1 MTGTWPVGRTSGR
14 NSRLTSFTSCRY
26 SVRRTGWCKNPFL
39 SNWVSYM
46 RSGSVR
52 LHQSTVTHLLFTGI
66 RPDISQ
72 MCIARRCRKIFHRP
86 DSSCQQE
93 VFVKSPEQVLNRTY
107 VSVHNR
113 DKFKLCLVVPVNR
126 GPDTQ
131 YSLSASARHTYQLNI
146 LSIPVNQPSTE
157 LHESLLSL
165 K

>member
-1 MTGTWPVGRTSGR
+1 MGGTSGR

-26 SVRRTGWCKNPFL
+26 SVRRTGRCKNPFL

-93 VFVKSPEQVLNRTY
+93 VFVKSPEQALNRTY

-131 YSLSASARHTYQLNI
+131 YSLSASAPIKYPVHSCEPNFNRASRI
-146 LSIPVNQPSTE
+146 PSIV
-157 LHESLLSL
+157 